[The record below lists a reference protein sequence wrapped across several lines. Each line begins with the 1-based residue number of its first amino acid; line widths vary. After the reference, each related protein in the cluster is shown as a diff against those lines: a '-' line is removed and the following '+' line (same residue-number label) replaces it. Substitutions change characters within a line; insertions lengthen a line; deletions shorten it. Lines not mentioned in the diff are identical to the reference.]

1 MDAGRDDGRIAG
13 FLDEER
19 RLTERLDGLAPVARA
34 ALAAAVADRLLP
46 YYRRFHEQ
54 TGLGEPLVLQSALDG
69 VWDLLERGSA
79 FDIVTVGVTCM
90 DQAFVAAE
98 FGFDLAGTRTWEAWR
113 VANGAATPLAENA
126 VHAAWAVAGAC
137 HVAVHGGV
145 RETLHCLRYG
155 RDAALAAALSRRQG
169 ELDAQ
174 PVQAAQS
181 DPLVEQERRRQLL
194 DIELLER
201 STFTTQVLTD
211 LRTPAPHRR

>member
-1 MDAGRDDGRIAG
+1 MDEGRDDGRIAG

-19 RLTERLDGLAPVARA
+19 RLTERLDGLAPAARA
-34 ALAAAVADRLLP
+34 ALAAAVAERLMP
-46 YYRRFHEQ
+46 HYWRFHEQ

-69 VWDLLERGSA
+69 VWDLLECGSA
-79 FDIVTVGVTCM
+79 FDIVTVGVACM

-126 VHAAWAVAGAC
+126 VHAAWGVTGAC
-137 HVAVHGGV
+137 HVAVHGGI

-155 RDAALAAALSRRQG
+155 RGAALAVARQG

-174 PVQAAQS
+174 PVQAAER
-181 DPLVEQERRRQLL
+181 DPLVEQEKHRQLL
-194 DIELLER
+194 DLELLER
-201 STFTTQVLTD
+201 STLTTQVLAD
-211 LRTPAPHRR
+211 LRTPASHRP